1 MLTKLPLPKIKQR
14 MIDEKRY
21 ASALAVGLDPVLAKI
36 IAARPFLEEDLPHE
50 LLSPKLKTL
59 DAPSKLADME
69 KAVLRLIQALNNNEV
84 IGIETD
90 HDCDGQTSHAVLYC
104 ALTEFL
110 SHPLDRVRSYIG
122 HRLKEGYGLSEAVA
136 KRILADEPR
145 PSLIITADNGSS
157 DEAQIALLKKE
168 GIDVIVTDHHEIPV
182 EGIPASAYAVINP
195 TRHDS
200 EYPDRCIAGC
210 MVAWLLMAATRQQLV
225 NQSGKEIPS
234 LGACL
239 DFVAVGTIADCVSIA
254 RSRNN
259 RAVVSYG
266 MKLIQQG
273 LRPCWRAILPLL
285 STPLSSED
293 LGFKIGP
300 LLNSDGRLSCAFGSV
315 SFLLAPD
322 DSEAK
327 RWVEY
332 LQEQNTQRKS
342 IQDKITR
349 QAILQASE
357 QCDEGKMGLCIFLE
371 EGHAG
376 VHGISA
382 SRVKDT
388 FGRPTIIFCPK
399 VEDATL
405 LTGSARSIDGV
416 HLRDVLQKVKDIDS
430 QLIERFGGHA
440 GAAGLTI
447 QRNNLSKF
455 HEIFEQ
461 IVSEQVTSDMIGP
474 VIWTDG
480 DLPMVKLNLSFV
492 EKLVLELEPFG
503 REFEPPLFEA
513 YGKILSLTPIG
524 QNKTHVRMGLVVEEM
539 WFEAIWFNCRQPE
552 EPMPVAVEDEIKF
565 VFSPKLQTFRG
576 ERKLNCQIVH
586 VEKGIFLPISK

>member
-1 MLTKLPLPKIKQR
+1 MSTKLPPPKIKQR
-14 MIDEKRY
+14 AIDEKRQ
-21 ASALAVGLDPVLAKI
+21 ASALEAGLDPVLAKI
-36 IAARPFLEEDLPHE
+36 IAARPFLEEAPPHE

-59 DAPSKLADME
+59 DAPNKLADMD
-69 KAVLRLIQALNNNEV
+69 KAVSRLIHALDNNEV

-110 SHPLDRVRSYIG
+110 GHPIDRVRSYIG

-136 KRILADEPR
+136 KRILKDEPR

-157 DEAQIALLKKE
+157 DEAQISLLKKE

-195 TRHDS
+195 TRDDS
-200 EYPDRCIAGC
+200 DYPDHCIAGC
-210 MVAWLLMAATRQQLV
+210 MVAWLFMAATRQQLV
-225 NQSGKEIPS
+225 NQRGKEIPS

-273 LRPCWRAILPLL
+273 VRPCWRAILPLV

-322 DSEAK
+322 DVEAK

-332 LQEQNTQRKS
+332 LQEQNTERKS
-342 IQDKITR
+342 IQDRITR
-349 QAILQASE
+349 LALSQASI
-357 QCDEGKMGLCIFLE
+357 QCHEGNIGLCIFLE

-382 SRVKDT
+382 SRVKDA

-399 VEDATL
+399 AEDPEL

-416 HLRDVLQKVKDIDS
+416 HLRNILQAVSDFDP

-440 GAAGLTI
+440 GAAGLAI
-447 QRNNLSKF
+447 QRKNLAKF
-455 HEIFEQ
+455 QQVFETMLQ
-461 IVSEQVTSDMIGP
+461 AEVTRDMVGP

-480 DLPMVKLNLSFV
+480 ELSMERLSLPFV
-492 EKLVLELEPFG
+492 EKLVCELEPFG

-524 QNKTHVRMGLVVEEM
+524 QTKTHARVGIAVEEI
-539 WFEAIWFNCRQPE
+539 WFEAVWFNCRQPE
-552 EPMPVAVEDEIKF
+552 DPMPVAVEDQIKF

-576 ERKLNCQIVH
+576 ERKLNNQIVH
-586 VEKGIFLPISK
+586 LEKVLLPTF